1 MTPSEH
7 LLVCLAEESS
17 EVVKAVAK
25 ALRFGLHVK
34 YDGYADGKTNVE
46 AIRHELHDPM
56 AVIEMVND
64 EVWDV
69 LPFDRALIEQKKSKV
84 CRFMGHARVNGSIQ

>member
-1 MTPSEH
+1 M
-7 LLVCLAEESS
+7 
-17 EVVKAVAK
+17 
-25 ALRFGLHVK
+25 
-34 YDGYADGKTNVE
+34 
-46 AIRHELHDPM
+46 IRHELHDLM

-84 CRFMGHARVNGSIQ
+84 CQFMGYARVNGSIQ